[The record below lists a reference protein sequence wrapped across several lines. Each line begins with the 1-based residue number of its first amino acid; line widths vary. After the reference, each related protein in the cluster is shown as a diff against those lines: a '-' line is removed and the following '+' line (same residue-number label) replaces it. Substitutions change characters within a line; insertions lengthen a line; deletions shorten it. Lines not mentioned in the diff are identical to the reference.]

1 MFTDITEPV
10 TAQAPTP
17 STPSTITPS
26 TPSTTTPS
34 TTSTTPSLPL
44 NYLNNGYY
52 ATTDKGANYLRPEF
66 VGVYAEQIA
75 ANLSIM
81 RPSDFNGL
89 LREMKRSK
97 KKTLPFEA
105 RQTAAAEML
114 PKALALVRRKK
125 APVLLVEFIKANLD
139 AIHTD
144 EDWTAYLRHLEAIN
158 GYLSMNTILS

>member
-1 MFTDITEPV
+1 MNDNNQGASLI
-10 TAQAPTP
+10 
-17 STPSTITPS
+17 
-26 TPSTTTPS
+26 TPSTTTSAP
-34 TTSTTPSLPL
+34 TLPL
-44 NYLNNGYY
+44 HYLNDGYY
-52 ATTDKGANYLRPEF
+52 ATTDKGGNYLRPEF
-66 VGVYAEQIA
+66 VGAYAEQIA

-97 KKTLPFEA
+97 KRTLPFEA

>member
-1 MFTDITEPV
+1 MFIDTTEPV
-10 TAQAPTP
+10 TTQAPTP
-17 STPSTITPS
+17 STPSTPS
-26 TPSTTTPS
+26 TSSIPSTTTTS
-34 TTSTTPSLPL
+34 TTSSLPL

-52 ATTDKGANYLRPEF
+52 ATSDKGASYLRPEF
-66 VGVYAEQIA
+66 VGAYAEQIA

-114 PKALALVRRKK
+114 PKALALVHRKK

-158 GYLSMNTILS
+158 GYLSMNTIIS